1 MITTDSTSTSASI
14 SVCNAMNDTGMQ
26 PQQQQPQLQQY
37 PTVAATSGD
46 VLPPSTSNLGPPLDN
61 GGSFVLASDI
71 GSGSSSSHLLL
82 LQGGG
87 SGSFSNKKPPMI
99 PKRQQQ
105 QQQHQQSSL
114 EEAAASLAASMGL
127 VLEDAFQYSAA
138 HHTGNLPT
146 STNCTTLL
154 LQQQQH
160 HQGGSNNSII
170 LTDEETLK
178 LMPGTTN
185 PDDSI
190 PYNSDNNKYAINPNT
205 ISPTVPFVKI
215 EFARPLFFG
224 ADVPYTIQRELDL
237 ITMEQEAWKEKSDR
251 NETPNYYF
259 TSLQATRNTIQFFT
273 KQLNHSLYIYSPNWD
288 NSWDKQYSDPLCWD
302 YITKAQIAATNIS
315 TTAMDLITTTAA
327 VTTPIAATSTT
338 VAHNPAEYNTSNSN
352 TPTTSSPHHHYCSS
366 STLWLDTT
374 THTPIYG
381 CDDPSLPT
389 VADLGQFDTSQEQIA
404 NHQQREVQL
413 QIDTVFPEI
422 YRITSVAC
430 PNPSTYPDDSTSW
443 KNHRAAATATASATL
458 LFSTTST
465 PTSPTGISTTTATN
479 SAANTA
485 SGVLSSPKNT
495 QQSFIDSSSTI
506 ITATKNQQLP
516 RIGWWNPKIFLQEE
530 SKLPF
535 PTLLTT
541 ASNHS
546 HSINITPESP
556 HHPPPPLPPSIAQL
570 TSHNLPLSLLHPSTG
585 TSYSLPFLAD
595 RPPSWRYLQI
605 DTQAIQWNIS
615 SSIDTVTSTNS
626 IQQQIEPYFC
636 TMAIYHVE
644 PILSEQQ
651 DSPKWKCFLPK
662 SGRVTEALRFDIVN
676 HEDTM
681 DIYQAFPK
689 SLWPYHVSSLNNLT
703 TSNIQDADYHEDRLQ
718 VTKRIGKQ
726 RTPMLGVPIYVNSMF
741 GSFFCC
747 NYAILI
753 PSLFYRQHEWEY
765 FHFHPILKFLTYMRF
780 LLFIECYRKITILM
794 TLMHTTQTP
803 AALQGCHNRRS
814 NRIRMPIHLSKIKS

>member
-1 MITTDSTSTSASI
+1 MVTTDSTTTSASI

-26 PQQQQPQLQQY
+26 PQQQQY
-37 PTVAATSGD
+37 PTIAATSGCGG
-46 VLPPSTSNLGPPLDN
+46 PPSTSSLGLPLDN
-61 GGSFVLASDI
+61 GGSFVLAPDT
-71 GSGSSSSHLLL
+71 GGGSSSSHLLL

-99 PKRQQQ
+99 PKRQP

-127 VLEDAFQYSAA
+127 VLEDVFQYSAA

-146 STNCTTLL
+146 SANCTTLL

-160 HQGGSNNSII
+160 QQGGSNKI

-178 LMPGTTN
+178 LMSGTTI

-190 PYNSDNNKYAINPNT
+190 PYNSNNNKYAINPST

-224 ADVPYTIQRELDL
+224 ADIPYTIQRELDL
-237 ITMEQEAWKEKSDR
+237 ITEEQEAWIEKSDS
-251 NETPNYYF
+251 NETPNHYF
-259 TSLQATRNTIQFFT
+259 TSLQATRNTVHFFA
-273 KQLNHSLYIYSPNWD
+273 KQLNQSLYIYSPNWD
-288 NSWDKQYSDPLCWD
+288 NSWDKQYSNPMCWD

-315 TTAMDLITTTAA
+315 TTAMDWTTATA
-327 VTTPIAATSTT
+327 VATTPIAATSTAF
-338 VAHNPAEYNTSNSN
+338 AHNPEYNTSDFN

-366 STLWLDTT
+366 STLWLDVT
-374 THTPIYG
+374 THTPIYS

-389 VADLGQFDTSQEQIA
+389 VADLGQFDTNQEQIA

-443 KNHRAAATATASATL
+443 KNHRATATATATASTSL

-465 PTSPTGISTTTATN
+465 PTSPSGISTTNATN
-479 SAANTA
+479 SATNTA

-506 ITATKNQQLP
+506 ATVTKNQQLP
-516 RIGWWNPKIFLQEE
+516 RIGWWNPKIFPLEE

-535 PTLLTT
+535 PTILTA
-541 ASNHS
+541 ASNLS
-546 HSINITPESP
+546 HSINITPDSP

-605 DTQAIQWNIS
+605 DTQAIHWNIS
-615 SSIDTVTSTNS
+615 SSTSTVTNVNS

-636 TMAIYHVE
+636 TMAIYHAE
-644 PILSEQQ
+644 PVLSQQQ
-651 DSPKWKCFLPK
+651 DSSKWRCFLPK

-676 HEDTM
+676 HEDTI
-681 DIYQAFPK
+681 DLHQAFPK
-689 SLWPYHVSSLNNLT
+689 SLWPYHVSSLNNVN
-703 TSNIQDADYHEDRLQ
+703 TSNTQDADYHEDRLQ
-718 VTKRIGKQ
+718 VTIRNGKQ
-726 RTPMLGVPIYVNSMF
+726 RKPMHGVTIYFNSVF
-741 GSFFCC
+741 GSLICC
-747 NYAILI
+747 YYATLI
-753 PSLFYRQHEWEY
+753 SSLFYRQHEWEF
-765 FHFHPILKFLTYMRF
+765 FHFHPILKFPTCMLF
-780 LLFIECYRKITILM
+780 LLFIECYQKIMILM
-794 TLMHTTQTP
+794 ILMHTTQTP
-803 AALQGCHNRRS
+803 AALQGCHNRHN